1 MRGNGR
7 LLVTAMVG
15 AMLAVPAEVSANGGA
30 YLELDETHYVPG
42 AKGTIVTYVSVPER
56 RQSIL
61 ERGPFSVFL
70 LPEGGSIRE
79 GRPIPDSAIRLGT
92 LVIEKEK
99 DSYEL
104 STSFMTPSLATG
116 FYQLGVCNDPCTI
129 SGFREPL
136 TGAISIVATALEGE
150 LLTRNERLEGRIF
163 GLRRQLRRSER
174 RREGFETQLNL
185 ATAEKARL
193 SSEVGRLEDE
203 LAAAPRQATAAS
215 AQGSFAPWL
224 VAALLAAAVF
234 AVAVAMRRR
243 RMVLATT
250 GPRRA
255 LTRPGD
261 SSDADATGGSTGG
274 SAGEPVL
281 RSASRSS

>member
-1 MRGNGR
+1 MRRSGR
-7 LLVTAMVG
+7 LLVTAVVG

-42 AKGTIVTYVSVPER
+42 AKGTIVTYVSVPK
-56 RQSIL
+56 RQRPIL
-61 ERGPFSVFL
+61 ERGPFYVFL

-79 GRPIPDSAIRLGT
+79 GRRIPDGAIRLGT
-92 LVIEKEK
+92 LMIEKEK

-136 TGAISIVATALEGE
+136 TGAISIVATALDGE

-163 GLRRQLRRSER
+163 GLRRQIRRSER
-174 RREGFETQLNL
+174 RGEGFETQLNL
-185 ATAEKARL
+185 ATAEKSRL

-203 LAAAPRQATAAS
+203 LAAARQQATAAFPE
-215 AQGSFAPWL
+215 GPFAPWL
-224 VAALLAAAVF
+224 VAALFAAALF
-234 AVAVAMRRR
+234 AVAVTMRRR
-243 RMVLATT
+243 RKVLAKTEA
-250 GPRRA
+250 RRA
-255 LTRPGD
+255 LTRPED
-261 SSDADATGGSTGG
+261 SIDADATGGS
-274 SAGEPVL
+274 AG
-281 RSASRSS
+281 RSADAPVVRSTSRSS